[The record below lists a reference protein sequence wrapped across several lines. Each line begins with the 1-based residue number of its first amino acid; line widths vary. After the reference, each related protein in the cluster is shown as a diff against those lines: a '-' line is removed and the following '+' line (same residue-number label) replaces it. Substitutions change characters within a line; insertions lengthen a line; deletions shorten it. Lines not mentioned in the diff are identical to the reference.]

1 MSERV
6 APLEETSGALRPPRP
21 QHAFESGALSNWMQQ
36 HVRDF
41 SGPIDVQQFAGGQ
54 SNPTYLLQ
62 TPTMRYV
69 LRRKPPGKLLPSA
82 HAIEREYRI
91 IAALAQTDVPVAR
104 AYGLCEDTS
113 IIGSAFYIMQYVRG
127 RIFWDATLP
136 EVPAP
141 HRHAIYME
149 MIRVLAQLHTVD
161 YQAVGLRDFGKPG
174 HYIQRQVTRWTTQYR
189 AAETQRIEAMERLI
203 EWLPQHIPPGD
214 DTSIVHG
221 DFRLDNTIFDA
232 DQPRILAIL
241 DWELSTLGHPLV
253 DLAFHCLR
261 WHLPVASFLG
271 LGGLDV
277 ERLQIPSEQACVAEY
292 CRIRG
297 LAPIPAGDWAY
308 FLIFCMFRLAAILQ
322 GVLSRALQGNASSA
336 QALEAGRRA
345 QPLADQAWQLARQS
359 FDLPA
364 N

>member
-6 APLEETSGALRPPRP
+6 APIEETSGALRQPLP
-21 QHAFESGALSNWMQQ
+21 QHAFDPGALSNWMQQ
-36 HVRDF
+36 HVTDF
-41 SGPIDVQQFAGGQ
+41 AGPIEVQQFAGGQ

-82 HAIEREYRI
+82 HAVEREYRI
-91 IAALAQTDVPVAR
+91 IAALEHTDVPVAR
-104 AYGLCEDTS
+104 TYGLCEDPA
-113 IIGSAFYIMQYVRG
+113 IIGSAFYLMQYVQG

-141 HRHAIYME
+141 QRRAIYLE
-149 MIRVLAQLHTVD
+149 MIRVLAQLHSVD
-161 YQAVGLRDFGKPG
+161 YKAVGLSDFGKSG
-174 HYIQRQVTRWTTQYR
+174 HYIERQVARWTTQYR

-203 EWLPQHIPPGD
+203 EWLPQHIPDGD
-214 DTSIVHG
+214 ATSIVHG

-232 DQPRILAIL
+232 NQPRILAVL
-241 DWELSTLGHPLV
+241 DWELSTLGHPLA

-261 WHLPVASFLG
+261 WHLPASSFLG
-271 LGGLDV
+271 LGGLNVDSF
-277 ERLQIPSEQACVAEY
+277 QIPSEQACVAEY

-297 LAPIPAGDWAY
+297 LSPIPRGDWAY
-308 FLIFCMFRLAAILQ
+308 YLIFCMFRLAAILQ

-336 QALEAGRRA
+336 KALEAGQRA
-345 QPLADQAWQLARQS
+345 HPLAQQAWQLARQS
-359 FDLPA
+359 FDLPP
-364 N
+364 